1 MAALGNPWPG
11 AVAVSGGGDSVALM
25 HLLADWARARN
36 LHAPKVLTVDHG
48 LTSGSKKRASEV
60 KAQATRLGLSCEILS
75 WKGSKPRSDVE
86 AAAREAR
93 YRLMGE
99 WCRANGIA
107 FLYVA
112 HSQDD
117 QAETFLL
124 RLARGS
130 GLDGLSAMRSVAPF
144 PLENFSGLSLVR
156 PLLDMTRDEL
166 RRFLAAR
173 AVKWHEDPMNT
184 DPRYARVRFR
194 LIRPVL
200 EEAGLSAARIAAAA
214 RHLRRARGPPGRY
227 PNPDRRPGSRRRAE
241 GTWPARPGRTSQT
254 GRRTGLSPPVR
265 ATGNAVRFPFKPPFR
280 RPNAPWLPSWGR
292 AQKACDLRFR
302 HVFAGK
308 GAGPGQTLVTIGTFC
323 RVNGRSRSTN
333 SFNVILQP
341 RLPGVIKFLNISAS
355 GNGSGEFLFTRHAL
369 K

>member
-36 LHAPKVLTVDHG
+36 LDAPKILTVDHG
-48 LTSGSKKRASEV
+48 LTAGSKKRASEV
-60 KAQATRLGLSCEILS
+60 KAQAGKLGLPCEILS
-75 WKGSKPRSDVE
+75 WKGSKPSSDVE

-99 WCRANGIA
+99 WCRANDIA

-166 RRFLAAR
+166 RRFLEAR
-173 AVKWHEDPMNT
+173 AVEWHEDPMNA

-200 EEAGLSAARIAAAA
+200 EEAGLTAARIAAAA
-214 RHLRRARGPPGRY
+214 RHLARAREVLERDTALLVDTVVRRQGTRILIDGPALAAAPRELGLRALAHLLKQVGGQAYRPRFEQLEALFDSLSNRRFAARTLHGCRLGLAPKRLAIFGSGTFLLEKEPGR
-227 PNPDRRPGSRRRAE
+227 
-241 GTWPARPGRTSQT
+241 
-254 GRRTGLSPPVR
+254 V
-265 ATGNAVRFPFKPPFR
+265 KP
-280 RPNAPWLPSWGR
+280 S
-292 AQKACDLRFR
+292 
-302 HVFAGK
+302 
-308 GAGPGQTLVTIGTFC
+308 
-323 RVNGRSRSTN
+323 
-333 SFNVILQP
+333 
-341 RLPGVIKFLNISAS
+341 
-355 GNGSGEFLFTRHAL
+355 
-369 K
+369 

>member
-36 LHAPKVLTVDHG
+36 LDAPKVLTVDHG

-214 RHLRRARGPPGRY
+214 RHLGRAREVLERDAALLVDTVARREGTRILIDGPALAAAPRELGLRALAELLKQAGGQAYRPRFEQLETLFDSLSNRRFAARTLHGCRLGVAPKRLAIFGSGTFLLEKEPGR
-227 PNPDRRPGSRRRAE
+227 A
-241 GTWPARPGRTSQT
+241 
-254 GRRTGLSPPVR
+254 
-265 ATGNAVRFPFKPPFR
+265 KP
-280 RPNAPWLPSWGR
+280 S
-292 AQKACDLRFR
+292 
-302 HVFAGK
+302 
-308 GAGPGQTLVTIGTFC
+308 
-323 RVNGRSRSTN
+323 
-333 SFNVILQP
+333 
-341 RLPGVIKFLNISAS
+341 
-355 GNGSGEFLFTRHAL
+355 
-369 K
+369 